1 MSRKDLLSG
10 SPTANPPPCD
20 GLDIA
25 AFAKAFGNVNTSYKF
40 FWARSLMAALV
51 ADGFQSRP
59 VSFVRLAAGML
70 EAARRA
76 VCIFR
81 LRLPKDDR
89 LAEWFMRLENT
100 PHWDKKMLT
109 RIKGNV
115 IAPRARRIPGGIID
129 ELMEYAPYLFIS
141 PFFDKTIPAGVVGK
155 PKFRLIKQAAAA
167 RFDGDLPPPY
177 RFAETDD
184 AIIVHPKWAQYFARN
199 YEIIDAWILWKLARY
214 VQRINPNIPGIAAK
228 LDDAAA
234 PKTTKQ
240 RQFWQQVMESRP
252 GVYCIYTGE
261 KIDADNFA
269 LDHYLPW
276 SFVAHD
282 NMWNLVPVSEAGNAE
297 KSDNL
302 PSGDV
307 YFDRFA
313 NMQNIAVQ
321 ALHTFPNKN
330 RWEGIF
336 EPYFTD
342 LNIDAFGAKIDGKEL
357 HSALAEVINP
367 LLAIAKTRGFS
378 PDWEFGKTH

>member
-1 MSRKDLLSG
+1 MTLLT
-10 SPTANPPPCD
+10 PDNPPPCD
-20 GLDIA
+20 GLDIDA
-25 AFAKAFGNVNTSYKF
+25 LAKAFGNVNTSYKF
-40 FWARSLMAALV
+40 FWARSLMAVLV

-89 LAEWFMRLENT
+89 LAEWFLRLEGT
-100 PHWDKKMLT
+100 PHWDSKTLA
-109 RIKGNV
+109 RLKGNV
-115 IAPRARRIPGGIID
+115 IAPRARHIPGDIVGQ
-129 ELMEYAPYLFIS
+129 LTKFVPYLFLS
-141 PFFDKTIPAGVVGK
+141 PFFDKAIPLGVVGE
-155 PKFRLIKQAAAA
+155 PRFRRIREEAAA
-167 RFDGDLPPPY
+167 RFDGDMPPPY
-177 RFAETDD
+177 RFADD
-184 AIIVHPKWAQYFARN
+184 AIIVHPKWAQYFRRN
-199 YEIIDAWILWKLARY
+199 YEIINSWILWKLARY
-214 VQRINPNIPGIAAK
+214 VQRINPNVPGIAAK

-252 GVYCIYTGE
+252 SVYCIYSGE

-282 NMWNLVPVSEAGNAE
+282 NMWNLVLVSEAGNAD

-302 PSGDV
+302 PNGEE

-313 NMQNIAVQ
+313 EMQNIAVQ
-321 ALHTFPNKN
+321 ALHTFPNKS
-330 RWEGIF
+330 RWESIF
-336 EPYFTD
+336 EPYSTD
-342 LNIDAFGAKIDGKEL
+342 LNFDPFGANIDGGEL
-357 HSALAEVINP
+357 HSKLAEVINP
-367 LLAIAKTRGFS
+367 LIAIAKTRGFE
-378 PDWEFGKTH
+378 PDWEFDKTR